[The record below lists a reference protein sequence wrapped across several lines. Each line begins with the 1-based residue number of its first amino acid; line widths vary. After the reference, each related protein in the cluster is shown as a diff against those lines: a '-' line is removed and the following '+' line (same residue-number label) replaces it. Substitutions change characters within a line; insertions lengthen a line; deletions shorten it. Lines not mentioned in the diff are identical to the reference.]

1 MNGMIVKPDF
11 LKGILLMTAV
21 VVLSGL
27 FSPLYAQE
35 PPPRPVVITVNHS
48 QPMAFG
54 AFTPGASG
62 GSITVPP
69 DGSART
75 ATGTVIPLSLG
86 MLHTPAMFYIRAN
99 PGTVISV
106 LSGTT
111 STLTGSG
118 GGTLLLTVQGTYPA
132 SPFVTML
139 PYQQQTTVLVGGTLT
154 VGTIGSNPAGNYS
167 GTIDVTFVQE

>member
-11 LKGILLMTAV
+11 LKGILLMAAV

-86 MLHTPAMFYIRAN
+86 MYSNIGAVRHNINPYGQRRRHSPSHSAGYISGIAVRYHVAIPAADNGSRGRDPYCGNHRIK
-99 PGTVISV
+99 
-106 LSGTT
+106 SGR
-111 STLTGSG
+111 
-118 GGTLLLTVQGTYPA
+118 
-132 SPFVTML
+132 
-139 PYQQQTTVLVGGTLT
+139 
-154 VGTIGSNPAGNYS
+154 
-167 GTIDVTFVQE
+167 